1 MTLEQLNKRIE
12 TTQDLRNIVSTMKM
26 LSSVS
31 VTQYTKAQDG
41 ILRYRCILADGFL
54 ALHLNGYLNG
64 KTPQP
69 NSNCKT
75 LAVLIGSDNGLVGSF
90 NKNII
95 KSAQQALKS
104 VHLKDQFYIC
114 LGRKICAIAQYGGIK
129 TEYTFPISNTI
140 EEIADIASQLLIHI
154 QEVKAKH
161 KIERVVIFYNK
172 KTNQGA
178 KVQSEQLFPFG
189 ENVFSK
195 NKQKWREKTFPLID
209 MDYNDLFISLIHEY
223 ITTMISN
230 AVISSLSA
238 EHYMRMINMQQ
249 AEKNIEEK
257 LEEMNLIYAQNRQT
271 EITDELIDIISG
283 ANSLT
288 QKKRVT
294 K

>member
-31 VTQYTKAQDG
+31 VTQYAKAHDG
-41 ILRYRCILADGFL
+41 ILHYRHILSDGFQ
-54 ALHLNGYLNG
+54 ALHLNGYLSG
-64 KTPQP
+64 KIAQP
-69 NSNCKT
+69 IENAKT
-75 LAVLIGSDNGLVGSF
+75 LVVLIGSDNGLVGSF

-95 KSAQQALKS
+95 KSAERQLKS
-104 VHLKDQFYIC
+104 VPKENRFYIC
-114 LGRKICAIAQYGGIK
+114 LGRKICAIAQYAGIK

-154 QEVKAKH
+154 QEVKAKY
-161 KIERVVIFYNK
+161 KIERVLIFYNK

-178 KVQSEQLFPFG
+178 KVQSEQLFPFS
-189 ENVFSK
+189 ETVFQK
-195 NKQKWREKTFPLID
+195 NKKWQGKGYPLID
-209 MDYNDLFISLIHEY
+209 MDYKDLFVSLIHEY
-223 ITTMISN
+223 ITTMISG
-230 AVISSLSA
+230 AVISSLA
-238 EHYMRMINMQQ
+238 CEHYMRMINMQQ
-249 AEKNIEEK
+249 AEKNIDEK

-288 QKKRVT
+288 QKKKVT